1 MEILFNKAYRI
12 SWIQAPSKT
21 NESHFGW
28 ENTISQKKEKPL
40 QWAEKPDPAAN
51 SESDWLTCTGQ
62 EYARWHCR
70 RSWLLLAA
78 SCRPFPPPLSTSP
91 SRSFLSS
98 QEQGVVAVVRY
109 RTASE
114 CVMSSFILTPVYR
127 WLQAQHDSLPQPNPP
142 PPSDASFLDENENL
156 LDVKHHSA
164 TKLSLICAGFLDEN
178 DDLWD
183 EYASC

>member
-1 MEILFNKAYRI
+1 MEILFNKAYVI
-12 SWIQAPSKT
+12 SWIQAPSSTKQ
-21 NESHFGW
+21 NEWKPFWSRKH
-28 ENTISQKKEKPL
+28 NKQSKKEKKKAKPL

-98 QEQGVVAVVRY
+98 QEQGVVAVVRF

-114 CVMSSFILTPVYR
+114 CVMSSFILTSCLSIAG
-127 WLQAQHDSLPQPNPP
+127 LQAQLRFSLLQPNPP
-142 PPSDASFLDENENL
+142 
-156 LDVKHHSA
+156 
-164 TKLSLICAGFLDEN
+164 SL
-178 DDLWD
+178 WR
-183 EYASC
+183 